1 MTSKQRKTLVQLQ
14 QEQGVTD
21 PLAQAK
27 SQLREIENTA
37 LKSQER
43 RRQKEEESERART
56 ELEHT
61 ERQIALIESRYKE
74 LCGHLEY
81 SRRER
86 EALAKAMDEGKL
98 GAMQILAV
106 TKDSIRSQNF
116 RIAKLTRSQARLEL
130 QQNRGYSVGPSS
142 TFRQGR

>member
-1 MTSKQRKTLVQLQ
+1 MTSKPRKTLMQLQ
-14 QEQGVTD
+14 QEQGVAD

-43 RRQKEEESERART
+43 RRLKEEESERARI
-56 ELEHT
+56 ELAHT

-74 LCGHLEY
+74 LCGHLDQ
-81 SRRER
+81 SRRDR
-86 EALAKAMDEGKL
+86 EELVRAMDEGKQS
-98 GAMQILAV
+98 AMQILAV

-130 QQNRGYSVGPSS
+130 QQNRGYDLGPSS